1 MSEVVKIS
9 MPEALIKIR
18 KYLDKIILEKDKP
31 TLLAIDGKSGSG
43 KTTLA
48 KEIAKQYHAELYHM
62 DDFFLQPFQ
71 RTRERLAEIGGNV
84 DYERFQKEV
93 ILPILENRE
102 FSYGIFNCKEQKI
115 IEYKQASCAKL
126 HIIEGAYSAHPYF
139 GNPYDFIV
147 CLDIDKE
154 TQKERIQIR
163 NGEEMLKRFVEE
175 WIPKENAYLEKFH
188 IRGQANLCIYII

>member
-1 MSEVVKIS
+1 MSEVVKES
-9 MPEALIKIR
+9 LPEALIKIQ
-18 KYLDKIILEKDKP
+18 KYLDKIILKKDKP
-31 TLLAIDGKSGSG
+31 VLLAIDGKSGSG

-48 KEIAKQYHAELYHM
+48 EELARQYQAELYHM

-71 RTRERLAEIGGNV
+71 RTLERLAEIGGNV
-84 DYERFQKEV
+84 DYKRFQEEV
-93 ILPILENRE
+93 LLPILENRE

-115 IEYKQASCAKL
+115 IEYKRAGRAKL

-154 TQKERIQIR
+154 IQKERIRVR
-163 NGEEMLKRFVEE
+163 NGEGMVKRFVEE

-188 IRGQANLCIYII
+188 IMELANLCIQV

>member
-1 MSEVVKIS
+1 MSEVVKES
-9 MPEALIKIR
+9 LPEALIKIQ
-18 KYLDKIILEKDKP
+18 KYLDKIMLKKDKP
-31 TLLAIDGKSGSG
+31 VLLAIDGKSGSG

-48 KEIAKQYHAELYHM
+48 EELARQYQAELYHM

-71 RTRERLAEIGGNV
+71 RTLERLAEIGGNV
-84 DYERFQKEV
+84 DYKRFQEEV
-93 ILPILENRE
+93 LLPILENRE

-115 IEYKQASCAKL
+115 IEYKRAARAKL

-154 TQKERIQIR
+154 IQKERIRVR
-163 NGEEMLKRFVEE
+163 NGEGKAFCRRMDSKR
-175 WIPKENAYLEKFH
+175 K
-188 IRGQANLCIYII
+188 CIFREISYYGIGKSLYTGIV